1 MDDIL
6 PSLLE
11 KINSDFDERAANS
24 QTLKQSVR
32 LLKDKKATYIQANEF
47 GVEIGKILSDVL
59 GTHVTIGVL
68 PDGKMYFNIADRLLN
83 AVLQKNFD
91 LISGYTADIQT
102 QLNSLA
108 GFRLKA
114 QYPEL
119 NQDRIDGIVNRISSE
134 DDFEKILWL
143 LKEPIVT
150 FSQSVV
156 DDTLKKNIDF
166 QAKAGLKPKIIR
178 KLVGKACD
186 WCRNLAGTYN
196 YPDVPSEVYQRHER
210 CRCTVE
216 YDPRDMDRMR
226 QDVWTKNWIE
236 PDRKANIDK
245 RKTLYIKK
253 ENSN

>member
-24 QTLKQSVR
+24 QTLKYSVK

-47 GVEIGKILSDVL
+47 GVEIGQILSDVL
-59 GTHVTIGVL
+59 GTHVTVNVL

-143 LKEPIVT
+143 LQEPIVT

-166 QAKAGLKPKIIR
+166 QAKAGLKPKIIC

-216 YDPRDMDRMR
+216 YDPRDMDRIR
-226 QDVWTKNWIE
+226 QDVWSKNWIA
-236 PDRKANIDK
+236 PDKVSKLNK
-245 RKTLYIKK
+245 RKTLNLKK
-253 ENSN
+253 KK